1 MPAEQSRLF
10 EQQDVQLMMH
20 FTSTT
25 SCDLIGSQQLWT
37 EDVMQLAFQ
46 VLPLPVLTKHS
57 AYNNI
62 AHFLDARNPRPLS
75 TTPPESPLST
85 IT

>member
-10 EQQDVQLMMH
+10 EQQDVQLLMH

-37 EDVMQLAFQ
+37 EDAMQLAFQ
-46 VLPLPVLTKHS
+46 VLPLPPPTKV
-57 AYNNI
+57 
-62 AHFLDARNPRPLS
+62 FR
-75 TTPPESPLST
+75 
-85 IT
+85 